1 MVARNYSLGTST
13 KHAFMINAF
22 FKQRYF
28 FEQQKWEILSLVEAT
43 DFVSYDGDC
52 ALTVLKHPVNNECQ
66 ALLNIPKLCFKCYA
80 CRRPFYY
87 YADAYGS
94 IFLIT
99 LATINIF
106 TFDCKQT
113 QNRLLSTFSPLFLF
127 ALLLLQSVSFKWVV
141 NRSLP
146 AVSYTT
152 SLDQYSIICFL
163 YLCLLFVWHSIV
175 GSFWTKSLAIEID
188 KWVLL
193 AFCCLFILI
202 QFYFFFKAFKRYLN
216 VCSLE
221 KRAKSGKSSKKAC
234 S

>member
-13 KHAFMINAF
+13 KHAFI
-22 FKQRYF
+22 
-28 FEQQKWEILSLVEAT
+28 EQQKWELLSLVEAT

-52 ALTVLKHPVNNECQ
+52 ASTVLKHPVNNECQ

-87 YADAYGS
+87 YANAYFL

-99 LATINIF
+99 VTSISIF
-106 TFDCKQT
+106 SIDCKLP
-113 QNRLLSTFSPLFLF
+113 QNRLQTTATF
-127 ALLLLQSVSFKWVV
+127 LLTSVSFKWVV

-152 SLDQYSIICFL
+152 SLDQYSIICIL
-163 YLCLLFVWHSIV
+163 YLCLLCVWHSIV

-188 KWVLL
+188 KWVLV

-202 QFYFFFKAFKRYLN
+202 HFYFFFKAFKSYLN

-221 KRAKSGKSSKKAC
+221 KRAKSGKKHQKSL
-234 S
+234 